1 MSMES
6 TESAITTTGDLPRK
20 GGRAFETHPGLETIP
35 GTLRTKDGARLR
47 TIVTRPAGTR
57 QRLPG
62 VLFVQ
67 WLSCDSIELPESA
80 DDGWSRM
87 LKRIAR
93 ESDHSTQM
101 WCNARVPAIAFY
113 QKHGWQ
119 VVSDEFPI
127 EHAGPHVK
135 MTKSLEPQMNTD
147 GHR

>member
-80 DDGWSRM
+80 DIVESHGGVAQFLVVGIHGLR
-87 LKRIAR
+87 AR
-93 ESDHSTQM
+93 E
-101 WCNARVPAIAFY
+101 V
-113 QKHGWQ
+113 KHGPKQ
-119 VVSDEFPI
+119 HRRMAIRQHEAVAIGPDRILRI
-127 EHAGPHVK
+127 ETHHAIP
-135 MTKSLEPQMNTD
+135 D
-147 GHR
+147 GID